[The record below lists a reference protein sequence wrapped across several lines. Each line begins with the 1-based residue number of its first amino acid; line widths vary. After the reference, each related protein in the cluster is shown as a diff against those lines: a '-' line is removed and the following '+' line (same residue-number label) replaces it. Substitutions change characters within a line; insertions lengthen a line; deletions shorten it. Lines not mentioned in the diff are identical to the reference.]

1 MTRPSARRRGPHLL
15 ALLTACATGAA
26 LAATPATPTPHV
38 SYDGPALHFDFPALE
53 VGVAEYEEGPT
64 GVTVLNF
71 PRLVLAAIDVRG
83 GAPGTINSD
92 VVHMPHDD
100 ARVNSIVLTGGSA
113 YGLTAA
119 GGVSNGLKERLA
131 DPGDFRQV
139 AVVAGAVIFDMGGR
153 RFNAITP
160 DEILGK
166 AALKAARPG
175 WVPLGARGAGRFA
188 MQGGYFDPQHSGQ
201 GAAFRQSGP
210 TKVLVVTI
218 VNSLGSIV
226 GRDGKLLRCTHPAAG
241 GDCGTIN
248 ERIDAHLRES
258 AAPNSAALA
267 VPVPNG
273 PTANTTITCVI
284 TNEKMPFSMLQRL
297 AIQVHNSMSRA
308 IQPFGT
314 LADGDTLFAV
324 TTGEVSNPALNPVEL
339 GILASETAWDA
350 VLASPPPAP
359 STTPA
364 SGAAPA
370 PQAQAAVAGR
380 YQFVPGV
387 IAVVRLASG
396 ALQVEISGRD
406 SLYLAQGM
414 PAALGFIA
422 GDEYELKTPR
432 ADRVRFERD
441 RHGRVVALTLAP
453 GPWPLHAE
461 RLP

>member
-1 MTRPSARRRGPHLL
+1 MASRSGWLTRATFARSPWSPAPSSSTWAV
-15 ALLTACATGAA
+15 AA
-26 LAATPATPTPHV
+26 
-38 SYDGPALHFDFPALE
+38 S
-53 VGVAEYEEGPT
+53 
-64 GVTVLNF
+64 
-71 PRLVLAAIDVRG
+71 
-83 GAPGTINSD
+83 
-92 VVHMPHDD
+92 
-100 ARVNSIVLTGGSA
+100 
-113 YGLTAA
+113 
-119 GGVSNGLKERLA
+119 
-131 DPGDFRQV
+131 
-139 AVVAGAVIFDMGGR
+139 
-153 RFNAITP
+153 NAITP
-160 DEILGK
+160 DEVLGR

-175 WVPLGARGAGRFA
+175 WIPLGARGAGRFA

-201 GAAFRQSGP
+201 GAALRQSGP

-226 GRDGKLLRCTHPAAG
+226 GRDGKVLRCTHPAAG

-258 AAPNSAALA
+258 ASPKTAALT

-324 TTGEVSNPALNPVEL
+324 TTGEVSNPALNPIEL

-350 VLASPPPAP
+350 VLASPPPPPAM
-359 STTPA
+359 TAA
-364 SGAAPA
+364 SGAAAEPK
-370 PQAQAAVAGR
+370 AQAALAGR

-387 IAVVRLASG
+387 TAEVRRSAGGLE
-396 ALQVEISGRD
+396 VEISGRD
-406 SLYLAQGM
+406 SMYLPQGK

-422 GDEYELKTPR
+422 GDEYELKTTR
-432 ADRVRFERD
+432 ADRLRFERD
-441 RHGRVVALTLAP
+441 GHGRVTALTLAP
-453 GPWPLHAE
+453 GPWPLRAE